1 MKKYFIALSILAVL
15 FSACSN
21 NQTNDNNTHVHDDGS
36 VHENHSQDTLVKQE
50 EFTAPTDS
58 TVINTE
64 PAHEHTHDGH
74 EHPHT
79 H

>member
-1 MKKYFIALSILAVL
+1 MKNNIIILFISAML
-15 FSACSN
+15 FSACSG
-21 NQTNDNNTHVHDDGS
+21 NQTIENQTHKQDDES